1 MSFRK
6 ENKYKVTLSDML
18 NLNSILHE
26 RGMKKLYPKRQINS
40 CYFDDDQ
47 FTLFNQSEEGVLP
60 RKKIRVRWY
69 ENQRSFS
76 LEKKT
81 SSQEGRYKTTDN
93 LQKLNFEPQVMK
105 LDLFDNNYGSVYPL
119 LKVSYKRS
127 YFSFE
132 GMRITLDEHIT
143 YKNLRSKDTRILIDP
158 ERVIEVKVPDYCSTD
173 FIETYIPYQTSRF
186 SKYSRGLLLS
196 MGEICEL

>member
-18 NLNSILHE
+18 SLNSFLHE

-69 ENQRSFS
+69 NGNQNISKEIKISSF
-76 LEKKT
+76 
-81 SSQEGRYKTTDN
+81 EGRYKESNNIGKFKNIEEIYKLEHLDN
-93 LQKLNFEPQVMK
+93 I
-105 LDLFDNNYGSVYPL
+105 YGL
-119 LKVSYKRS
+119 LKPKLIVSYVRDYYEFKNV
-127 YFSFE
+127 
-132 GMRITLDEHIT
+132 RITFDRNI
-143 YKNLRSKDTRILIDP
+143 
-158 ERVIEVKVPDYCSTD
+158 
-173 FIETYIPYQTSRF
+173 
-186 SKYSRGLLLS
+186 KYN
-196 MGEICEL
+196 C

>member
-69 ENQRSFS
+69 NGNKSISKEIKISSF
-76 LEKKT
+76 
-81 SSQEGRYKTTDN
+81 EGRYKESN
-93 LQKLNFEPQVMK
+93 IIGKFKNVEEIYKLEH
-105 LDLFDNNYGSVYPL
+105 LDNNYGL
-119 LKVSYKRS
+119 LKPKLIVSYVRDYYEFKNV
-127 YFSFE
+127 
-132 GMRITLDEHIT
+132 RITFDRNIKYKLLTSFSMKFIEDE
-143 YKNLRSKDTRILIDP
+143 
-158 ERVIEVKVPDYCSTD
+158 ECVIEIKAPAGFENDY
-173 FIETYIPYQTSRF
+173 IEGILAIPTSRF
-186 SKYSRGLLLS
+186 SKYSRGILS
-196 MGEICEL
+196 FRSF